1 MANKTKFLQED
12 QPDTLSILRKQ
23 LTISLKFHHST
34 TLKKLSKE
42 NAIQA
47 MQEVWYSCHPEAV
60 NEVQSPASSDTTP
73 HNAPGKTIY
82 L

>member
-1 MANKTKFLQED
+1 MANETTFLQED
-12 QPDTLSILRKQ
+12 QPDPLSILRKQ

-34 TLKKLSKE
+34 TLEKLSKE

-60 NEVQSPASSDTTP
+60 NEVQNPTSSDATP
-73 HNAPGKTIY
+73 YNAQENTIY